1 MKEYVKEL
9 SSNLKYIRHE
19 LKNDTYYVYCETKTK
34 KFKHPEKNITT
45 TSVKHKY
52 NRNVDDISYN
62 GKKVKL
68 VIKVKI
74 FIFYNLEDEK
84 NSFVEPLDFLSDN
97 YERSRRTKRLEKYI
111 LDVSNLGSSISA
123 EKTLKRNGV
132 KISDTSINR
141 MIKKKE
147 PNS

>member
-1 MKEYVKEL
+1 MKEYIKGL

-19 LKNDTYYVYCETKTK
+19 LRNNTYYVYCETKTK
-34 KFKHPEKNITT
+34 KINHPEKNIMTK
-45 TSVKHKY
+45 SIKHRY
-52 NRNVDDISYN
+52 SRNVDDISFN

-68 VIKVKI
+68 VINVKV
-74 FIFYNLEDEK
+74 FVFYDLKNEK
-84 NSFVEPLDFLSDN
+84 NMFVEPLEFLSDN
-97 YERSRRTKRLEKYI
+97 YQRSRRTKRLEEYI

-141 MIKKKE
+141 MIKKNKS
-147 PNS
+147 NS

>member
-9 SSNLKYIRHE
+9 SKNLKYIKHE
-19 LKNDTYYVYCETKTK
+19 LKDDTYYVYCETKTK
-34 KFKHPEKNITT
+34 KFKHPEKNIITK
-45 TSVKHKY
+45 SVKHRY
-52 NRNVDDISYN
+52 NRNVDDIAYN

-68 VIKVKI
+68 IIRVKV
-74 FIFYNLEDEK
+74 FIFRNLKDEK
-84 NSFVEPLDFLSDN
+84 NEFVEPLEFLSDK
-97 YERSRRTKRLEKYI
+97 YERSRRTKRLEEYI

-141 MIKKKE
+141 MIKKKQQ
-147 PNS
+147 

>member
-9 SSNLKYIRHE
+9 SKNLKYIKHE
-19 LKNDTYYVYCETKTK
+19 LKDDTYYVYCETKTK

-45 TSVKHKY
+45 KSVKHRY
-52 NRNVDDISYN
+52 DRSVDDIAYN

-68 VIKVKI
+68 IINVKV
-74 FIFYNLEDEK
+74 FIFRNLKDEK
-84 NSFVEPLDFLSDN
+84 NEFVEPLEFLSDK
-97 YERSRRTKRLEKYI
+97 YERSRRTKRLEEYI

-141 MIKKKE
+141 MIKKKQQ
-147 PNS
+147 

>member
-1 MKEYVKEL
+1 M
-9 SSNLKYIRHE
+9 
-19 LKNDTYYVYCETKTK
+19 
-34 KFKHPEKNITT
+34 
-45 TSVKHKY
+45 
-52 NRNVDDISYN
+52 
-62 GKKVKL
+62 
-68 VIKVKI
+68 KI

-141 MIKKKE
+141 MIKKKRAQ
-147 PNS
+147 